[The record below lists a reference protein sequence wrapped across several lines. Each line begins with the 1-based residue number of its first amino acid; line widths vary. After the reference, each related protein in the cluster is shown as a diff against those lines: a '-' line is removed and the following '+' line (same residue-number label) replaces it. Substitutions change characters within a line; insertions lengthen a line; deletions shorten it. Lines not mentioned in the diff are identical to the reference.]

1 MPCPHANRQ
10 AADSAVNPDF
20 EAFIREQDFP
30 CVGAKAALV
39 RGALETDTLG
49 DLRTNTD
56 DFALWLGLSEFAKN
70 LKPGAMV
77 VQSFAVIFP
86 DTPELTEMQF
96 ERALWERLQ
105 GLHYVDTQMGQ
116 RWADTT
122 SDDPS
127 TNNFSLSIAGQSFF
141 VIGLHP
147 GASRPARRF
156 EHAALVFNSN
166 AQFEALREDGR
177 YYQMQKII
185 RERDKALAGAIN
197 PMLNDFGNGSEAAQ
211 YSGRLVGEDWR
222 CPFSARKPVEL
233 SIDPGLQRIAEAAE

>member
-1 MPCPHANRQ
+1 MPCPHARK
-10 AADSAVNPDF
+10 AADDAVHPDF
-20 EAFIREQDFP
+20 EAFIRDQDFP

-49 DLRTNTD
+49 DLRSNEH
-56 DFALWLGLSEFAKN
+56 DFALWLGLSDFAAR
-70 LKPGAMV
+70 LKPGAAV

-86 DTPELTEMQF
+86 ETPQLTEMQF
-96 ERALWERLQ
+96 ERALWDRLQ

-122 SDDPS
+122 SSDPS
-127 TNNFSLSIAGQSFF
+127 TNKFSLSVAGESFF

-166 AQFEALREDGR
+166 AQFEALRADGR
-177 YYQMQKII
+177 YYQMQSII
-185 RERDKALAGAIN
+185 RERDTALAGSIN

-211 YSGRLVGEDWR
+211 YSGRMVGEDWE
-222 CPFSARKPVEL
+222 CPFSAREPVTLPLTPDALEL
-233 SIDPGLQRIAEAAE
+233 DAAE